1 MTGVLASF
9 STDAVPPKDRLDY
22 WHEDVLRR
30 LDTSP
35 SAEMAP
41 VFAARLLCFSGDQAE
56 LLEHSGSALVASRD
70 AARIRRDGADDISI
84 NFMVNCTRGT
94 VSHAGLEQHQL
105 RIGDMMVVDLAYPSE
120 ISRASH
126 RVITLFLPRA
136 RVRAACGDP
145 AAFAGRFLAR
155 SGMPAM
161 LRGHMKNTMDQ
172 AAALSSQ
179 QRVLA
184 VNIAS
189 DMALSILQAG
199 SILHAEPSAPPAME
213 AAATGLYHA
222 AMMLIARD
230 YVNPQLNPAG
240 LAVALGC
247 SRASLF
253 RAFRAQED
261 SIAGA
266 IWTARLTRAYAL
278 LRASEGRIL
287 PISEIAFCSGF
298 HEITTFNKMFRNKYG
313 MTPGD
318 LRGRKN
324 AHG

>member
-1 MTGVLASF
+1 MAGVLASF
-9 STDAVPPKDRLDY
+9 STDKVPPRDRLAY

-41 VFAARLLCFSGDQAE
+41 VFAARLISFSGDRAE

-70 AARIRRDGADDISI
+70 AARIERDGADDISI
-84 NFMVNCTRGT
+84 NFMVKCKRGT
-94 VSHAGLEQHQL
+94 VSHAGLERHRL
-105 RIGDMMVVDLAYPSE
+105 RMGDMIIVDLAHPSK

-126 RVITLFLPRA
+126 RVISLFLPRA
-136 RVRAACGDP
+136 RVRDVCADP
-145 AAFAGRFLAR
+145 AALAGRFLAR

-161 LRGHMKNTMDQ
+161 LRAHMQNAMDQ
-172 AAALSSQ
+172 AALLSAQ

-189 DMALSILQAG
+189 DMALSIL
-199 SILHAEPSAPPAME
+199 HAAQPAAPAIE
-213 AAATGLYHA
+213 VAATGLYHA
-222 AMMLIARD
+222 AMMVIARD
-230 YVNPQLNPAG
+230 CGHPELNPVG
-240 LAVALGC
+240 VAAILGC
-247 SRASLF
+247 SRASLY
-253 RAFRAQED
+253 RAFRQQEE

-266 IWTARLTRAYAL
+266 IWAVRLRLAHAMLHAPDCRT
-278 LRASEGRIL
+278 S
-287 PISEIAFCSGF
+287 PISDIAFRSGF

-318 LRGRKN
+318 AREMIS
-324 AHG
+324 

>member
-1 MTGVLASF
+1 MTGVLKNF

-30 LDTSP
+30 LDTRP

-41 VFAARLLCFSGDQAE
+41 VFAARLLCFSGGKAE

-70 AARIRRDGADDISI
+70 AARIRRDGADDISL
-84 NFMVNCTRGT
+84 NFMVKCTRAT
-94 VSHAGLEQHQL
+94 VSHAGLEQHRL
-105 RIGDMMVVDLAYPSE
+105 RVGDMMIIDLASPSE
-120 ISRASH
+120 MSRASH
-126 RVITLFLPRA
+126 RVISLFLPRA

-145 AAFAGRFLAR
+145 AALAGRFLAR
-155 SGMPAM
+155 RGMPAM
-161 LRGHMKNTMDQ
+161 LRGHMQNTMDQ
-172 AAALSSQ
+172 AAVLSSQ

-184 VNIAS
+184 VNIAA
-189 DMALSILQAG
+189 DMALSILQA
-199 SILHAEPSAPPAME
+199 EPSAQPAME

-222 AMMLIARD
+222 GMMLIARD
-230 YVNPQLNPAG
+230 YANPQLNPAG
-240 LAVALGC
+240 LAAALGC

-266 IWTARLTRAYAL
+266 IWTARLTRAHDL

-313 MTPGD
+313 MTPGE
-318 LRGRKN
+318 LRGISV
-324 AHG
+324 ASCSV